1 MKCNRHRNVM
11 YNRNR
16 NEVFYINTYKWGVI
30 ARNLNEV
37 LVLETEVIK

>member
-16 NEVFYINTYKWGVI
+16 NEVLNTYKWGVI

-37 LVLETEVIK
+37 LVLETRVIK